1 MADFPN
7 PQRAGYFDNVK
18 AIVEKDNERYRL
30 GGWWRLYHERLGIRG
45 MENLMMD
52 YYDNMAAKIICRHL
66 TDYYKVIIDRFK
78 ELDFDGIF
86 TSDDLGHQSG
96 LDVSGDI

>member
-1 MADFPN
+1 
-7 PQRAGYFDNVK
+7 
-18 AIVEKDNERYRL
+18 
-30 GGWWRLYHERLGIRG
+30 

-52 YYDNMAAKIICRHL
+52 YYDNMDGLKIICRHL

-96 LDVSGDI
+96 PMMSPEIFEELYFPFIVRLLTMYIVGDAFLPPFLR